1 MFSRKKCSRREKKW
15 LHVLC
20 QKTDDEL
27 SQKEHLGQENE
38 WVLSFEYVSTT
49 HLFSK
54 KVDYSANL
62 YISLIL
68 FAGAFLN

>member
-1 MFSRKKCSRREKKW
+1 MFKNRKKW

-38 WVLSFEYVSTT
+38 WVLSFEYVSKT

-54 KVDYSANL
+54 KVDYSKI
-62 YISLIL
+62 YT
-68 FAGAFLN
+68 FL